1 MKKSFLFVAAIF
13 LATGLFAQEKF
24 TVPEVTIEQK
34 YRNLLYQYDG
44 LLSAGINY
52 AKMQGLTAAEYGTL
66 IGEQFR
72 YGWDKDAGFDGFV
85 GGVLVIMSVFLPE
98 PEIEITTNTAERVE
112 YKTRLFGMAI
122 GNDWPLFEVTY
133 EEYMNCLMAIL
144 YTIGDHMGVESEIN
158 YDEEWLY
165 FKASK
170 KL

>member
-1 MKKSFLFVAAIF
+1 MKKTFLFVAAIF

-34 YRNLLYQYDG
+34 YRNLLGQYDAI
-44 LLSAGINY
+44 LSAGINY
-52 AKMQGLTAAEYGTL
+52 AKKQGLTATEYGTL

-98 PEIEITTNTAERVE
+98 PEIEITTNTADKVE

-122 GNDWPLFEVTY
+122 KKDWQLFEVTF

-144 YTIGDHMGVESEIN
+144 NTIGEYVGAESVIN
-158 YDEEWLY
+158 YDEEWMY
-165 FKASK
+165 FTASK